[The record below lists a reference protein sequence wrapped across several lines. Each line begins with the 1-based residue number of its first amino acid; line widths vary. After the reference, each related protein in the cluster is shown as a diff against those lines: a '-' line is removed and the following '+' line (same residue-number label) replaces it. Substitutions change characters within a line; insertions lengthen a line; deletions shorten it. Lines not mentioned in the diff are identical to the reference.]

1 MGSIMPDEPRTATH
15 GPPPGL
21 DAGFSESHAAR
32 PAPLEPVAIIGM
44 AMRLPGR
51 VHNAEDFWDLL
62 TQKRSGVCDVPKD
75 RFNIDGFYHAAGK
88 PGTIPKNRGYYLDDV
103 DIRQFDTSVFPVGKK
118 ELERLD
124 PAQRQILQVAYEC
137 FEDAGVSKWR
147 GTNVGCYVGTFGEDW
162 LDINAKETQHRGS
175 YRGTGWG
182 DFVLSNRIS
191 YEFDLRG
198 PR

>member
-1 MGSIMPDEPRTATH
+1 MGSIFQEQEQ
-15 GPPPGL
+15 
-21 DAGFSESHAAR
+21 DALLNHELYNKNYNNHAA
-32 PAPLEPVAIIGM
+32 APYEPVAIIGM

-51 VHNAEDFWDLL
+51 VHNAEDFWNLL
-62 TQKRSGVCDVPKD
+62 IEKKSGMCDVPKD
-75 RFNIDGFYHAAGK
+75 RFNMDGFYHPSGK
-88 PGTIPKNRGYYLDDV
+88 PGTIPQNRAYYLDD
-103 DIRQFDTSVFPVGKK
+103 IEIQQFDPSVFPIGKK

-137 FEDAGVSKWR
+137 MEDAGVSSWR
-147 GTNVGCYVGTFGEDW
+147 GSNLGCYVGTFGEDW
-162 LDINAKETQHRGS
+162 LDINAKETQHRGG

-182 DFVLSNRIS
+182 DFVLANRVS

>member
-1 MGSIMPDEPRTATH
+1 MGSIFQEPEQEA
-15 GPPPGL
+15 PL
-21 DAGFSESHAAR
+21 DAKVLNDHTGTPF
-32 PAPLEPVAIIGM
+32 EPIAIIGM

-51 VHNAEDFWDLL
+51 VCNAEDFWNLL
-62 TQKRSGVCDVPKD
+62 IEKRSGMCDVPKD
-75 RFNIDGFYHAAGK
+75 RFNIDGFYHPSGK
-88 PGTIPKNRGYYLDDV
+88 AGTIPQKQAYYLDD
-103 DIRQFDTSVFPVGKK
+103 IEIGEFDPSVFPISKK

-137 FEDAGVSKWR
+137 MEDAGVSSWR
-147 GTNVGCYVGTFGEDW
+147 GSNLGCYIGTFGEDW
-162 LDINAKETQHRGS
+162 LDINAKETQHRGG

-191 YEFDLRG
+191 YEFDLHG

>member
-1 MGSIMPDEPRTATH
+1 MGPALPNEHQTAPH
-15 GPPPGL
+15 GPRPGPN
-21 DAGFSESHAAR
+21 AEFSR
-32 PAPLEPVAIIGM
+32 TLLPLPLQFEPIAIIGM

-62 TQKRSGVCDVPKD
+62 TQKRSGICDVPKD
-75 RFNIDGFYHAAGK
+75 RFNINGFYHSTGK
-88 PGTIPKNRGYYLDDV
+88 RGTISQNRGYYLDDV
-103 DIRQFDTSVFPVGKK
+103 EIRQFDTSVFPIGKK
-118 ELERLD
+118 ELEHLD

-147 GTNVGCYVGTFGEDW
+147 GSNVGCYIGTFGEDW

-182 DFVLSNRIS
+182 DFVIGNRIS
-191 YEFDLRG
+191 YEFDLHG